1 MKNKYARIL
10 LAMLLKG
17 SIAFAQIPVE
27 LFTGNKKAS
36 IDIMFF
42 RYFKDK
48 EGKTSRFLF
57 FNRNRASADYKMT
70 GSTNLPQFGFTEA
83 ISFNHPGLI
92 GMAPVLVA
100 QVFGSGIFA
109 KAGMQY
115 ARIEKNAT
123 LFSWLV
129 CETKERPNIDFFF
142 LGRYTPKLTDK
153 VQLFSQLE
161 LVNAA
166 PTVGLKSFSF
176 TQRMRLGLKWR
187 EFQFGFGADVMETGR
202 TEWIT
207 TYNVGTFLRY
217 EY

>member
-1 MKNKYARIL
+1 MF
-10 LAMLLKG
+10 LKG

-27 LFTGNKKAS
+27 LFTGNKKAT

-83 ISFNHPGLI
+83 ISFNHPRFG

-115 ARIEKNAT
+115 VFIKKDLT
-123 LFSWLV
+123 LFTWLV
-129 CETKERPNIDFFF
+129 CETKEQPNIDFFF
-142 LGRYTPKLTDK
+142 LGRYTPKFTDK

-166 PTVGLKSFSF
+166 PTLGSNRFSF
-176 TQRMRLGLKWR
+176 TQRMRLGLKLS
-187 EFQFGFGADVMETGR
+187 EFQFGLGADVSETGR
-202 TEWIT
+202 REWNT
-207 TYNVGTFLRY
+207 TFNLGAFLRY